1 MTSLSLTVAA
11 VALVAAALFGV
22 LLFGIRTQS
31 PRVLGVVRRTNKAAW
46 NKQAIRTAGSAG
58 NSTGI
63 VEHVGRN
70 SGKPYSTPVDVI
82 PTDDGFVIVLP
93 YGTHADWVRN
103 VMANGSATIVHDG
116 AHVDVHQPQLRHPDD
131 VDQWFT
137 PANRRTNRLFGIRQC
152 LVLHRRDNLQRDS
165 LQQHVPHDALQ
176 RDTTPAA
183 AD

>member
-1 MTSLSLTVAA
+1 MRRLVKPLALTVAA
-11 VALVAAALFGV
+11 FALVAAVCFGV

-46 NKQAIRTAGSAG
+46 NKQSIRTAGSAG

-63 VEHVGRN
+63 VEHVGRSSGN
-70 SGKPYSTPVDVI
+70 SYSTPVDVI

-103 VMANGSATIVHDG
+103 VLAHGSATIVHDG
-116 AHVDVHQPQLRHPDD
+116 ARVEVHQPQLRHPDD
-131 VDQWFT
+131 VDRWFT

-152 LVLHRRDNLQRDS
+152 LVVHR
-165 LQQHVPHDALQ
+165 
-176 RDTTPAA
+176 RDTTPRPAG
-183 AD
+183 